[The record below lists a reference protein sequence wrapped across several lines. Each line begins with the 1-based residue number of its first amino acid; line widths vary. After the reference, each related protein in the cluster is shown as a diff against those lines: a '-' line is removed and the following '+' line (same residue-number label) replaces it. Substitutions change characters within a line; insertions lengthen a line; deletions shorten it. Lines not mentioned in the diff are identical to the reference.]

1 MPISVIII
9 IMKPVKYIFLLIFM
23 SAGVGLFAQAGA
35 AASVAPGAQ
44 ARLTELLNKPA
55 MVSPATAAPLGKN
68 WFRLETDAH
77 VFSDEVSVRQ
87 VSAVYTD
94 FINQEKNFTGKK
106 SILTAAVVSAGQD
119 GTVVDFVSTTIAP
132 MGIKIRAPYRALVK
146 EYENNDTK
154 ASIGIRQYDS
164 DSASNN
170 TVKGMYS
177 VRYAESVNIGGK
189 AYTYIRLY
197 VINDVNG
204 SILPNA
210 KKVLESQSG
219 PAILE
224 SVDLIVKAAKSK

>member
-1 MPISVIII
+1 
-9 IMKPVKYIFLLIFM
+9 MKPVKYLFLLIFM
-23 SAGVGLFAQAGA
+23 LIGAGLFAQAGA
-35 AASVAPGAQ
+35 AASIVPGVQ
-44 ARLTELLNKPA
+44 GRLVELLNKPA
-55 MVSPATAAPLGKN
+55 MVSPATADPLGKN
-68 WFRLETDAH
+68 WFRLTTDAH

-94 FINQEKNFTGKK
+94 FVNQEKNLTGKK
-106 SILTAAVVSAGQD
+106 SILTAAVVSSGKD

-132 MGIKIRAPYRALVK
+132 MGIKIRAPYRALVT
-146 EYENNDTK
+146 EYENTDMK
-154 ASIGIRQYDS
+154 ASIGIKQFDA

-177 VRYAESVNIGGK
+177 VRYAEAVTIGGK

-224 SVDLIVKAAKSK
+224 SVDLIVRAAKSK

>member
-1 MPISVIII
+1 
-9 IMKPVKYIFLLIFM
+9 MKPYKFIFLLIFIT
-23 SAGVGLFAQAGA
+23 AGVGLFAQANA

-44 ARLTELLNKPA
+44 AKVLELLNKPA
-55 MVSPATAAPLGKN
+55 MVSPAAADPLGKN
-68 WFRLETDAH
+68 WFRLMTDAH

-94 FINQEKNFTGKK
+94 FVNQEKNFTGKK
-106 SILTAAVVSAGQD
+106 SILTASVVSAGQD

-132 MGIKIRAPYRALVK
+132 MGIKIRAPYRALVI
-146 EYENNDTK
+146 EYENTGMK
-154 ASIGIRQYDS
+154 AAIGIKQFDS

-177 VRYAESVNIGGK
+177 VRYAESVTIGGK

-210 KKVLESQSG
+210 RKVLESQSG

-224 SVDLIVKAAKSK
+224 SVDLIVRAAKSK

>member
-1 MPISVIII
+1 
-9 IMKPVKYIFLLIFM
+9 MKPIKFLFLLIFM
-23 SAGVGLFAQAGA
+23 LICAGLFAQASTAAGA

-44 ARLTELLNKPA
+44 AKVLELLNKPA
-55 MVSPATAAPLGKN
+55 MVSQATADPLGKN

-87 VSAVYTD
+87 VSAIYTD
-94 FINQEKNFTGKK
+94 FVNQEKNFTGKK
-106 SILTAAVVSAGQD
+106 SILTASVVSSGKD

-132 MGIKIRAPYRALVK
+132 MGIKIRAPYRTLVT
-146 EYENNDTK
+146 EYVNTDMK
-154 ASIGIRQYDS
+154 ASIGIKQFDS

-177 VRYAESVNIGGK
+177 VRYAEAVTIGGK
-189 AYTYIRLY
+189 TYTYIRLY

-210 KKVLESQSG
+210 KKVLESQAG

-224 SVDLIVKAAKSK
+224 SVDLIIRAAKSK

>member
-1 MPISVIII
+1 
-9 IMKPVKYIFLLIFM
+9 MKRLLLPIFM
-23 SAGVGLFAQAGA
+23 AVGAALFAQANTAAGA

-44 ARLTELLNKPA
+44 ARVVDLLNKPA
-55 MVSPATAAPLGKN
+55 MVTPAAADPLGKN
-68 WFRLETDAH
+68 WFRLVTDAH
-77 VFSDEVSVRQ
+77 VFSNEVSVRQ

-94 FINQEKNFTGKK
+94 FANQEKNFTGKK
-106 SILTAAVVSAGQD
+106 SILTASVVSAGKD

-132 MGIKIRAPYRALVK
+132 MGIKIRAPYRALVT
-146 EYENNDTK
+146 EYENTDTK
-154 ASIGIRQYDS
+154 ASIGIRQFDS
-164 DSASNN
+164 DTASNT
-170 TVKGMYS
+170 TVKGVYS
-177 VRYAESVNIGGK
+177 VRYAEEVTVGGK

-224 SVDLIVKAAKSK
+224 AVDLIVKAAKSK

>member
-1 MPISVIII
+1 
-9 IMKPVKYIFLLIFM
+9 MKPVKYLFLLIFIT
-23 SAGVGLFAQAGA
+23 AGVGLFAQANA
-35 AASVAPGAQ
+35 AASIAPGAQ
-44 ARLTELLNKPA
+44 AKVLELLNKPA
-55 MVSPATAAPLGKN
+55 MVSPAAADPLGKN
-68 WFRLETDAH
+68 WFRLMTDAH

-94 FINQEKNFTGKK
+94 FVNQEKNFTGKK
-106 SILTAAVVSAGQD
+106 SILTASVVSAGQD

-132 MGIKIRAPYRALVK
+132 MGIKIRAPYRALVT
-146 EYENNDTK
+146 EYENTGMK
-154 ASIGIRQYDS
+154 AAIGIKQFDS

-177 VRYAESVNIGGK
+177 VRYAESVTIGGK

-210 KKVLESQSG
+210 RKVLESQSG

-224 SVDLIVKAAKSK
+224 SVELIVRAAKLK